1 MLTFEGTSKML
12 LTSTSFWATSDQTRN
27 ALASNSLL
35 HMLKRRLDN
44 KTARIGIISTGLD
57 SLPFAERFA
66 LKGYRT
72 SGFGLDTEKF
82 GKPGQGANYT
92 NQVVSPGAALHIN
105 SRYFVPQAGF
115 PTLGDQDAVLICV
128 PAALDLQRESSLTFI
143 REAAIAQYLRHGQL
157 IVLEGTPSPH
167 LADQTLLSLL
177 EESGLNCPPSP
188 YCADQQYGTWPECE
202 EPDFF
207 LAFSPR
213 VAKAGKRARA
223 EFEAAKIVAGL
234 NGPSALA
241 AQALYQSVFE
251 QPIQIKPSRTTA
263 ELSPSVNAPQL
274 REA

>member
-72 SGFGLDTEKF
+72 SGFGLDAEKL

-92 NQVVSPGAALHIN
+92 NPVASPGVAGQLTC
-105 SRYFVPQAGF
+105 RYFVPQAGF
-115 PTLGDQDAVLICV
+115 PTLGDQDAVLIFV
-128 PAALDLQRESSLTFI
+128 PAALDLQRKSSLTII
-143 REAAIAQYLRHGQL
+143 REAAIAIAQYLRHGQL

-188 YCADQQYGTWPECE
+188 YCAD
-202 EPDFF
+202 
-207 LAFSPR
+207 
-213 VAKAGKRARA
+213 
-223 EFEAAKIVAGL
+223 
-234 NGPSALA
+234 
-241 AQALYQSVFE
+241 
-251 QPIQIKPSRTTA
+251 
-263 ELSPSVNAPQL
+263 
-274 REA
+274 